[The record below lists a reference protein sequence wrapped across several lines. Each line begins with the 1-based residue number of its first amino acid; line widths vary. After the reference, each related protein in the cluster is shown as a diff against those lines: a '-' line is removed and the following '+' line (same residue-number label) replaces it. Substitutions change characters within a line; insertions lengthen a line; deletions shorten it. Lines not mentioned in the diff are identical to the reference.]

1 MFHNVY
7 LFCLKIMCYMYVSLL
22 FSGACYSLVAPTPVI
37 NPEIVATS
45 SSALALLGLSDE
57 NVR

>member
-7 LFCLKIMCYMYVSLL
+7 LFCLKIMCYVSLL